1 MLPTLPSIRKPPL
14 QEMIRLDG
22 RRALITGAASGIGK
36 AASIRFVEAGADLI
50 AVDIDEKGLVNLKKD
65 LEKYGREVMT
75 YPVDLSRKE
84 EIDALWDHIRGKEP
98 DILVNNAGIYPF
110 RDFLKVDES
119 LLMKVLS
126 VNTLSTF
133 WMCQRMIERRK
144 GKGGVIINL
153 GSIEAILP
161 FREDLSHYTISKAGV
176 IALTRSLAREYG
188 KEFRVNVII
197 PGGIVTPGVLKVAK
211 QLGFRAA
218 SAAREFLK
226 RLPMGR
232 MGDPDEVARVM
243 IFLASDMAS
252 YVNGAMIPVDGGFL
266 ST

>member
-1 MLPTLPSIRKPPL
+1 MMATPSVSKPPL

-22 RRALITGAASGIGK
+22 KRALITGAASGIGK

-50 AVDIDEKGLVNLKKD
+50 AVDIDEKGLDKLKRE
-65 LEKYGREVMT
+65 LEKYDREVLVYT
-75 YPVDLSRKE
+75 VDLSKKE
-84 EIDALWDHIRGKEP
+84 EIDGLWNSIKGKEP

-110 RDFLKVDES
+110 KEFLEVDES
-119 LLMKVLS
+119 LLMRVLS
-126 VNTLSTF
+126 VNTLAVF

-144 GKGGVIINL
+144 GKGGVIINVS
-153 GSIEAILP
+153 SIEAILP
-161 FREDLSHYTISKAGV
+161 FREDLSHYTLSKAGV
-176 IALTRSLAREYG
+176 IALTRSLARDYG
-188 KEFRVNVII
+188 KKFRANVVI

-218 SAAREFLK
+218 SAAREFMK
-226 RLPMGR
+226 RIPMGR

-243 IFLASDMAS
+243 VFLASDMAS
-252 YVNGAMIPVDGGFL
+252 YVNGALIPVDGGFL